1 MDVTIEHDVVFATV
15 DGEQLLADLYL
26 PDTETPAPVVVHLH
40 GGAWVGGDKGDGG
53 GERQAALAR
62 HGVAVV
68 SVNYRLV
75 PAVRY
80 PTLIHDSKAAVR
92 WVRAHAAAYGF
103 SAEKVGIW
111 GASAG
116 GYLAAMVGL
125 SAGDA
130 ELEGEVGHDRAASSA
145 VDAVV
150 AWFPA
155 GDLEASTYR
164 SALEAR
170 ILPPPAEAGLFGRD
184 RIDPADPDLVAANPR
199 NRAHADAPPFLIAHG
214 DRDHMVPETQGRM
227 LHDALVRAGA
237 DSTFVVLGGAGHEDA
252 AFDAESHIAMTAA
265 WLRAR
270 LG

>member
-1 MDVTIEHDVVFATV
+1 MDVTIEHDVVYATV
-15 DGEQLLADLYL
+15 DGGPLLADLYL

-62 HGVAVV
+62 HGIAVV

-75 PAVRY
+75 PTVRY
-80 PTLIHDSKAAVR
+80 PTLVHDGKAAVR

-103 SAEKVGIW
+103 AGAKVGVW

-116 GYLAAMVGL
+116 GYLAAMIGL

-130 ELEGEVGHDRAASSA
+130 ELEGEVGHDRDAASA

-155 GDLEASTYR
+155 GDLEASAYR
-164 SALEAR
+164 SPLEAR
-170 ILPPPAEAGLFGRD
+170 ILPPPAEAGLFGREGLRSD
-184 RIDPADPDLVAANPR
+184 DPVLVAANPSR
-199 NRAHADAPPFLIAHG
+199 RAHADAPPFLVAHG
-214 DRDHMVPETQGRM
+214 DRDHMVPEVQGRM

-252 AFDAESHIAMTAA
+252 GFDAAPNIAMTAA
-265 WLRAR
+265 WLHAV